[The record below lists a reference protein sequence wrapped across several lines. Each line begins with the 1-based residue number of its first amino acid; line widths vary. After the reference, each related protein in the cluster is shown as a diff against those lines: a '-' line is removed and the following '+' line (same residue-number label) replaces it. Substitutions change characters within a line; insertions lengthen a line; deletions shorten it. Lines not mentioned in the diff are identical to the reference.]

1 MSSIQASTFLR
12 RVLLLDAASSG
23 AMGLLL
29 VACSSLLA
37 GALNLPADLLRE
49 AGIVLL
55 PFAASLVWIA
65 TRQRMPRAFV
75 WAVIVLNG
83 VWTVDS
89 IVLLF
94 TGWVAPNL
102 LGYLFV
108 SGQAAFVAV
117 MAELEFIGLRK
128 SARVAVVARVDWP

>member
-12 RVLLLDAASSG
+12 RVLLLDAVSSG
-23 AMGLLL
+23 AMGVLLL
-29 VACSSLLA
+29 ACSSSLA
-37 GALNLPADLLRE
+37 EVLNLPVDLLRE

-55 PFAASLVWIA
+55 PFAAWLAWIA
-65 TRQRMPRAFV
+65 TRLRVPRALV

-83 VWTVDS
+83 VWAVDS
-89 IVLLF
+89 ILLLF

-102 LGYLFV
+102 LGTLFV

-128 SARVAVVARVDWP
+128 SARVAAVAQVE